1 MSSSKTA
8 DSTLAAET
16 ARDEAR
22 DIPRAL
28 NADALTLPAYCFA
41 EIVELVLHDI
51 VDGFARGVDV
61 VAHLIDHVI
70 DRYSVD
76 ELAAAIHCGSET
88 ALGAR
93 TRPAGT
99 FHGALSRPARTF
111 EPAIASPLGSP
122 ESRQTS
128 QRGTATG
135 VADQWTD
142 GTPPRWTASEKQC
155 DSGADRGPD
164 KSGRQQ
170 VVLLLTILVQFHLW
184 V

>member
-1 MSSSKTA
+1 MLVSAAMEPYRKSYGNAERSSATLEGSSESDRITASPRKMCVPGVQAWATDGVSMSSSRTA

-41 EIVELVLHDI
+41 EIVELVLHHI
-51 VDGFARGVDV
+51 VDGFARGIHV

-76 ELAAAIHCGSET
+76 ELAAAIHRGPET

-93 TRPAGT
+93 TRPAGA
-99 FHGALSRPARTF
+99 FHGAIS
-111 EPAIASPLGSP
+111 G
-122 ESRQTS
+122 
-128 QRGTATG
+128 
-135 VADQWTD
+135 
-142 GTPPRWTASEKQC
+142 PPRT
-155 DSGADRGPD
+155 
-164 KSGRQQ
+164 
-170 VVLLLTILVQFHLW
+170 L
-184 V
+184 